1 MSDRSSKK
9 QQKVLKK
16 ELKKLVNKKIPFRFY
31 SIPLKILIL
40 LTTLLI
46 FFFVGYVLLNFT
58 ELISSD
64 KGVIRI
70 YSGALLLIILVIW
83 VRKDMR
89 REKRKILLEAL
100 KEAKKQ
106 ILQGKEEKNE

>member
-1 MSDRSSKK
+1 M
-9 QQKVLKK
+9 
-16 ELKKLVNKKIPFRFY
+16 VNKKIPFRFY
-31 SIPLKILIL
+31 STPLKILIL